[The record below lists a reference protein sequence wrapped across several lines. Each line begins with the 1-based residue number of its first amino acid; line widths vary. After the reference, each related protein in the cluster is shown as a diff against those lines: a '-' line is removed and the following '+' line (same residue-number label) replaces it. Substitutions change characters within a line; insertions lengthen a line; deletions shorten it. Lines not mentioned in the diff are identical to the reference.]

1 MSTHVAESM
10 TTDCRMNIVDEGL
23 HCQKVMQSVLLI
35 LLHTY
40 MLRSFHQFLAIYIA
54 TGLYNVIRS
63 GKHINSQDNDLFYLY
78 FAAAQEPN
86 RKLMSV

>member
-1 MSTHVAESM
+1 M

-23 HCQKVMQSVLLI
+23 HCQNVMQSVLLI

-40 MLRSFHQFLAIYIA
+40 MLRSFHQFVAINIA

-63 GKHINSQDNDLFYLY
+63 GKHINSKQDKDLFNLY